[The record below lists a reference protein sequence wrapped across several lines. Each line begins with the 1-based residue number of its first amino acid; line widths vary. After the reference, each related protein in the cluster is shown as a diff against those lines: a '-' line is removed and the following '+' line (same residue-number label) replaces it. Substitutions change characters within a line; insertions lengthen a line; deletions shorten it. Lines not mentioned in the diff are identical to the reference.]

1 MKSCNL
7 FVVVF
12 DFKLHSLNADISRSQ
27 IRLLK
32 ADSRAQG
39 GDSKPENEKC
49 CRFSQSEQSKSANLD
64 CTSKNLSTSNAR
76 FQKWQ
81 KCIEIRQLRGAP
93 VLSCRLLAL
102 LVLAAS
108 AR

>member
-1 MKSCNL
+1 MKIIHEELYL

-49 CRFSQSEQSKSANLD
+49 CRFSQSEQSKSVSKSRLHEQESFNLKR
-64 CTSKNLSTSNAR
+64 SFPKVA
-76 FQKWQ
+76 
-81 KCIEIRQLRGAP
+81 E
-93 VLSCRLLAL
+93 VY
-102 LVLAAS
+102 
-108 AR
+108 